1 MYRIEKV
8 LNHNTV
14 IAIATDPETGHA
26 EEFLVLEKGIGFGKK
41 VSETVEFGPDAKIYG
56 LNETTDRGSALD
68 LVKQVPPIYLEI
80 ANEVLKNAERIF
92 EDEKVDHSILFP
104 LADHLEFAA
113 KRIKNHEDISN
124 PLLDDIKILFHME
137 YKAAECIRPMLI
149 EEIGVE
155 VSDDEIG
162 YVALH
167 VHSAIS
173 HDRISQSMQIAQ
185 SVRDCISRIE
195 EQIGHKIRID
205 SLSYNR
211 MMNHI
216 RYMVARVQRQEPL
229 KISMNDFVNQNY
241 PEAFVVAERI
251 CDELAESL
259 GIDFDE
265 NEIGYLAIH
274 IERVK
279 ASES

>member
-80 ANEVLKNAERIF
+80 ANEVLQNAERIF

-265 NEIGYLAIH
+265 NEIGYLA
-274 IERVK
+274 
-279 ASES
+279 

>member
-14 IAIATDPETGHA
+14 IAIETDQETGHA
-26 EEFLVLEKGIGFGKK
+26 EEFLVLSKGIGFGKK
-41 VSETVEFGPDAKIYG
+41 VSETIDVGPEAKIYS
-56 LNETTDRGSALD
+56 LAESTERGSARE

-80 ANEVLKNAERIF
+80 SNEVLKRADEIF
-92 EDEKVDHSILFP
+92 VDEKIDHSIIFP
-104 LADHLEFAA
+104 LADHLEFAV
-113 KRIKNHEDISN
+113 KRIQNHEDISN

-137 YKAAECIRPMLI
+137 YKAAECIRPILL
-149 EEIGVE
+149 EEIDVE

-173 HDRISQSMQIAQ
+173 HDRISQSMQMAQ

-195 EQIGHKIRID
+195 EQTGNKIRID

-216 RYMVARVQRQEPL
+216 RYMIARVQRHEPL
-229 KISMNDFVNQNY
+229 KLSMNDYVSANY
-241 PEAFVVAERI
+241 PEAFAVAKNI

-259 GIDFDE
+259 DISLDE

-279 ASES
+279 ASEE